1 MTAIDL
7 IGYMQFCHHGMKEI
21 LRLKV
26 KYQIKILIEKIDKL
40 I

>member
-7 IGYMQFCHHGMKEI
+7 IGYMQFCHGMKEI